1 MPELIRLRDWA
12 QRHDMPHPTVAAM
25 VRAGRI
31 EGAVKT
37 EAGWLIPADAA
48 VPPMRASRAPLVT
61 PPEGLI
67 PLAQWA
73 REQGV
78 TYPSALKAHGVAGT
92 LDTTGGGRFVR
103 PGPITHA
110 TLTYDEWA
118 AREGLSAEYA
128 SKLARA
134 GKLEGA
140 QRIGAVWHIPKTL
153 TWTRKK

>member
-78 TYPSALKAHGVAGT
+78 TYSGALKAHRVART

-103 PGPITHA
+103 PGSIAPD
-110 TLTYDEWA
+110 TLPSAEWA
-118 AREGLSAEYA
+118 AREGLNDRYVHQ
-128 SKLARA
+128 LARK
-134 GKLEGA
+134 GKLNGA
-140 QRIGAVWHIPKTL
+140 RKVGQVWHIPKSL